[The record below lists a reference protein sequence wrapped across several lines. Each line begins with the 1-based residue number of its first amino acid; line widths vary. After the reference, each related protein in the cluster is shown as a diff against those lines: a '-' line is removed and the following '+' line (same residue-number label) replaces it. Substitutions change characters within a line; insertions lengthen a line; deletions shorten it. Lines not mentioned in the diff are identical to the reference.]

1 MKEAL
6 SRFKDTVKGEIRK
19 ALKVLRND
27 EDVEEMDT
35 SDSAISPFKESVKVR
50 EWEQRS
56 SWMVN
61 HSKTCFAY
69 IYSLHVLWPRSGF
82 GDENKN
88 NQTGILVGLLLIN
101 D

>member
-35 SDSAISPFKESVKVR
+35 SDSAISAFGICLF
-50 EWEQRS
+50 
-56 SWMVN
+56 VN
-61 HSKTCFAY
+61 GNRDHPGWSTIQKHVLHICFTCFVAK
-69 IYSLHVLWPRSGF
+69 I
-82 GDENKN
+82 
-88 NQTGILVGLLLIN
+88 GIWR
-101 D
+101 

>member
-35 SDSAISPFKESVKVR
+35 SDSAISLFGNLFVR

-61 HSKTCFAY
+61 HSKTSFTYMFDMFCGQDR
-69 IYSLHVLWPRSGF
+69 IWR
-82 GDENKN
+82 
-88 NQTGILVGLLLIN
+88 
-101 D
+101 

>member
-35 SDSAISPFKESVKVR
+35 SDSAISLFGNLFVR
-50 EWEQRS
+50 EREQRS

-61 HSKTCFAY
+61 HSKTSFTYMFDMFCGQDR
-69 IYSLHVLWPRSGF
+69 IWR
-82 GDENKN
+82 
-88 NQTGILVGLLLIN
+88 
-101 D
+101 